1 MDETYDESYGQYSEQ
16 DYLGDGTAAGGQQ
29 IGTDADKGRH
39 IKTVILSSNSV
50 YFIIL
55 FIYIKSQT

>member
-29 IGTDADKGRH
+29 IGTDADKGRN
-39 IKTVILSSNSV
+39 IKTVILSRNSV
-50 YFIIL
+50 
-55 FIYIKSQT
+55 